1 MIKFVTFLAVFML
14 GSFVSAYGQTTAGV
28 FGPNIS
34 EGDRSAQFR
43 IATTPGQ
50 NGGADRWE
58 ARIHYQHAI
67 ADNLRARIV
76 LQGSD
81 IETGKFESNFIQA
94 ELQWQFKKTDKQSS
108 GAKWAS
114 ALRLDARLVEKDDGV
129 NRMGVNWTN
138 QWNPDE
144 NWQFNNVVLVG
155 TEIGSNT
162 GNGARNGLI
171 LEIRNGAKYK
181 IGANTRLG
189 IESFS
194 ALGRSN
200 ALGNFNTQNH
210 RLGPVVTGKIGA
222 DTKYLVGVLFG
233 ASRPARD
240 VDFRLWLT
248 RGF

>member
-1 MIKFVTFLAVFML
+1 MTKFLALFAAFIFC
-14 GSFVSAYGQTTAGV
+14 SFAPAYGQTTAGV

-43 IATTPGQ
+43 TAMSPGQ
-50 NGGADRWE
+50 NGGMDRWE
-58 ARIHYQHAI
+58 ARIHYQHAL

-94 ELQWQFKKTDKQSS
+94 ELQWQFKKANKQLS

-114 ALRLDARLVEKDDGV
+114 ALRLDARLVEKDDGA

-138 QWNPDE
+138 QWNPDR

-155 TEIGSNT
+155 TEIGANA
-162 GNGARNGLI
+162 GDGLI

-200 ALGNFNTQNH
+200 TLGNFNTQNH
-210 RLGPVVTGKIGA
+210 RLGPVMTGKLGA
-222 DTKYLVGVLFG
+222 NTKYLVGVLFG
-233 ASRPARD
+233 ASRPARN

>member
-1 MIKFVTFLAVFML
+1 MKELVSLLVTFIVAV
-14 GSFVSAYGQTTAGV
+14 AAPAHGQTTAGV

-43 IATTPGQ
+43 IATSPGQ
-50 NGGADRWE
+50 NNGPDRWE
-58 ARIHYQHAI
+58 ARIHYQHALK
-67 ADNLRARIV
+67 DNLRARIV

-94 ELQWQFKKTDKQSS
+94 ELQWQFKKAAKKSSWQST
-108 GAKWAS
+108 WAS

-138 QWNPDE
+138 QWNP
-144 NWQFNNVVLVG
+144 NQTWQFNNVVLVG
-155 TEIGSNT
+155 TEIGSN
-162 GNGARNGLI
+162 ARDGLI

-181 IGANTRLG
+181 IGANTRIG

-210 RLGPVVTGKIGA
+210 RLGPVMTGKIGGE
-222 DTKYLVGVLFG
+222 TKYLVGMLFG
-233 ASRPARD
+233 VSRPARD

>member
-1 MIKFVTFLAVFML
+1 MKKFVALLMVFIICAAAP
-14 GSFVSAYGQTTAGV
+14 AYAQTTAGV

-58 ARIHYQHAI
+58 ARVHYQHALKG
-67 ADNLRARIV
+67 NLRARIV
-76 LQGSD
+76 FQGSD

-94 ELQWQFKKTDKQSS
+94 ELQWQFKKAAKKSSWQSS
-108 GAKWAS
+108 WAS
-114 ALRLDARLVEKDDGV
+114 AVRLDARLVEKDDGV
-129 NRMGVNWTN
+129 NRIGVNWTN
-138 QWNPDE
+138 QWNPGE
-144 NWQFNNVVLVG
+144 NWQFNNVVLMG
-155 TEIGSNT
+155 TEIGSN
-162 GNGARNGLI
+162 ARDGLL
-171 LEIRNGAKYK
+171 LEIRNGVKYK

-189 IESFS
+189 VESFS

-210 RLGPVVTGKIGA
+210 RLGPVMTGKLGA
-222 DTKYLVGVLFG
+222 ETKYLIGVLFG